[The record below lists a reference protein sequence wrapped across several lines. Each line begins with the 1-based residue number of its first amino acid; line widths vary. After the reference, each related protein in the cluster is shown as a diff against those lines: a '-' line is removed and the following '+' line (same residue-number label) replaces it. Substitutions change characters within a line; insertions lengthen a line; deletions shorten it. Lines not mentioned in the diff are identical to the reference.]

1 MRSLTKAWVASMTNI
16 SIGGG
21 ASSSI
26 NRAQNNID
34 RSSERISSGLR
45 INSAA
50 DDAAGLAI
58 SNRLSAQGS
67 EFSQSIRNASD
78 GISLAQTAL
87 GALSSV
93 TENIQR
99 LRELS
104 LQAAN
109 GILNES
115 DRKAL
120 NAEAGQLKAEISRV
134 FESSEFNGVPL
145 FSNDAEV
152 NIQVGSG
159 KEDAIAIQKTNLVEQ
174 LESINFASLNLSSAQ
189 GAQSALGTLDQLQEG
204 LGAATTQFGASI
216 NRFTSTIDQLGS
228 SLENS
233 ESARSRIQDA
243 DFAREASELAS
254 SRILLDVGIALQAQ
268 ANQDRASVLNL
279 LST

>member
-1 MRSLTKAWVASMTNI
+1 MTNI

-21 ASSSI
+21 SSSI
-26 NRAQNNID
+26 HSAQSNIE
-34 RSSERISSGLR
+34 RSSQRLSSGLR

-58 SNRLSAQGS
+58 SNRLSAQSS
-67 EFSQSIRNASD
+67 EFSQSMRNASD

-109 GILNES
+109 GVLNDS
-115 DRKAL
+115 DRKAI
-120 NAEAGQLKAEISRV
+120 NAEAGQLKAEIGRV
-134 FESSEFNGVPL
+134 FEDSEFNGVPL
-145 FSNDAEV
+145 LSNDSAV
-152 NIQVGSG
+152 NIQVGSDSG
-159 KEDAIAIQKTNLVEQ
+159 IAIQKTNLVEE
-174 LESINFASLNLSSAQ
+174 LESIGFADLDLGSAS
-189 GAQSALGTLDQLQEG
+189 GAQSALGLLDTLQERVG
-204 LGAATTQFGASI
+204 SATTEFGASI
-216 NRFTSTIDQLGS
+216 NRLSSTIDNLGN
-228 SLENS
+228 SLESS

-254 SRILLDVGIALQAQ
+254 GRILLSVGIAMQVQ

-279 LST
+279 LS